1 MNIDKLIADTSSLY
15 VYSGAID
22 DFGRTLVNP
31 VTGKVRTGSDPD
43 SLVASLN
50 RLTDNV
56 VLTLTQEGSGALASF
71 HGPRL
76 EIGAT
81 HEEIY
86 RSASAISHFCNLA
99 HQGASF
105 LVSQKASHA
114 SLSAVQNKLNDV
126 PENVSIEQ
134 LEALMKGEAVDLADD
149 GESPETVGQYL

>member
-1 MNIDKLIADTSSLY
+1 MNIDKLIADTSALY
-15 VYSGAID
+15 LHSGAMD
-22 DFGRTLVNP
+22 EFGRTLVNP
-31 VTGKVRTGSDPD
+31 VSGEVRTGSNPEI
-43 SLVASLN
+43 LVANLN
-50 RLTDNV
+50 RIVDNI
-56 VLTLTQEGSGALASF
+56 VLTLTAEGAEALRAF

-76 EIGAT
+76 DSGAA

-86 RSASAISHFCNLA
+86 RSASTISHFCNLA

-134 LEALMKGEAVDLADD
+134 LEALMKGEEVDLNDD
-149 GESPETVGQYL
+149 AEAPKNVGQYL

>member
-15 VYSGAID
+15 MYSGAMD
-22 DFGRTLVNP
+22 EFGRTMVNP
-31 VTGKVRTGSDPD
+31 VSGEIRTGSDAE
-43 SLVASLN
+43 SLVADLN
-50 RLTDNV
+50 RITDNI
-56 VLTLTQEGSGALASF
+56 VLTLTSEGAEALSNF

-76 EIGAT
+76 EYGST

-86 RSASAISHFCNLA
+86 RSASTISHFCNLA

-114 SLSAVQNKLNDV
+114 SLSAVQNKLDDV